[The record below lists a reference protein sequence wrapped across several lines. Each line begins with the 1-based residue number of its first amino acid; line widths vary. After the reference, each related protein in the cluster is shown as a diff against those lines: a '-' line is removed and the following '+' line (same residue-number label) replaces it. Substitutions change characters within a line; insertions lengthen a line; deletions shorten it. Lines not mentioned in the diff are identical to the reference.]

1 MHSGTRQTDMANRV
15 IVAGA
20 GPVGLAAAVA
30 LADRGVPVLVL
41 EKRGRLTAASKA
53 STFHPSTLEILD
65 ALGVIAPVLA
75 AGQRIDRIQYRTD
88 AAGIIAEYD
97 LGLLANE
104 TRYPFRLHLEQSRVT
119 PLLLDRLAEH
129 DHAEIRFGA
138 EVVDAVNEDGGVTAV
153 VAGPAGSETVRGLY
167 LIAADGARSAIRD
180 RLGIAFDGSAYS
192 TKVLRLMTDMD
203 LEAWLPGLAPV
214 TYVFNGEKSI
224 SLLRMPDCW
233 RIIIRLPVSV
243 PDEEA
248 LKPEWMLARLREVLP
263 MAERLPP
270 LINTDIYSAS
280 KRVAARYRDGGVFLA
295 GDSVHVTNTRGGM
308 NMNCGLHD
316 AWYLAGAMAEAIQTG
331 DLNALDAYAEERHRI
346 ATDFLIPRTDR
357 SVGDATTW
365 LETVRMR
372 AADPEATRA
381 FLVEGAMLDIAPR
394 PFGAGA
400 TSREAMQ

>member
-1 MHSGTRQTDMANRV
+1 MMSGARHAAIANRV

-20 GPVGLAAAVA
+20 GPVGLSVAVA

-41 EKRGRLTAASKA
+41 EKRDSLTAASKA

-65 ALGVIAPVLA
+65 ALGVIEPILA
-75 AGQRIDRIQYRTD
+75 EGQRIDRIQYRTID
-88 AAGIIAEYD
+88 AGIIAEYD
-97 LGLLANE
+97 LGLLAGE

-119 PLLLDRLAEH
+119 PLLLARLSGHE
-129 DHAEIRFGA
+129 HAEVRFGA
-138 EVVDAVNEDGGVTAV
+138 EVADAVNEGGGVAV
-153 VAGPAGSETVRGLY
+153 TVAGSAVSETVRGRY

-214 TYVFNGEKSI
+214 TYVFNGEASI

-233 RIIIRLPVSV
+233 RIILRLPVSV

-248 LKPEWMLARLREVLP
+248 LQPDWMLARLREVLP
-263 MAERLPP
+263 MADGLPP
-270 LINTDIYSAS
+270 LLNTDIYSAS
-280 KRVAARYRDGGVFLA
+280 KRVASRYRDGAIFLA

-316 AWYLAGAMAEAIQTG
+316 AWQLAAAMTEAMKTG
-331 DLNALDAYAEERHRI
+331 RHAALDAYAEERHRI

-357 SVGDATTW
+357 SVGDAATW
-365 LETVRMR
+365 LETVSAR

-394 PFGAGA
+394 PFGVGA
-400 TSREAMQ
+400 RSGEVAQ